1 MFFYEVKKIGDE
13 MKESISKILLTS
25 GYSIFI
31 ITFFIFIINFGMIIK
46 SNSYDYF
53 GYVVRELDTPFLGIL
68 IMLLFFAVSN
78 LIKIK
83 RFSKVV

>member
-1 MFFYEVKKIGDE
+1 

-25 GYSIFI
+25 GYGIFL

-46 SNSYDYF
+46 SNSYDY
-53 GYVVRELDTPFLGIL
+53 GYFVRELDTLFVGFV
-68 IMLLFFAVSN
+68 IMLLFYAFSN

-83 RFSKVV
+83 RYRL

>member
-53 GYVVRELDTPFLGIL
+53 RYVVRELDTPFLGIL
-68 IMLLFFAVSN
+68 IMLLFFAFSN

-83 RFSKVV
+83 RYRL

>member
-53 GYVVRELDTPFLGIL
+53 SYVVRELDTPFLGIL
-68 IMLLFFAVSN
+68 IMLLFFAFSN

-83 RFSKVV
+83 RYRL

>member
-1 MFFYEVKKIGDE
+1 

-25 GYSIFI
+25 GYSIFL
-31 ITFFIFIINFGMIIK
+31 ITLFIFIINFGMIIK
-46 SNSYDYF
+46 SNSYDSF
-53 GYVVRELDTPFLGIL
+53 RYVVRELDTPFLGLL
-68 IMLLFFAVSN
+68 IMLLCFVFSN

>member
-1 MFFYEVKKIGDE
+1 

-46 SNSYDYF
+46 SNSYDSF
-53 GYVVRELDTPFLGIL
+53 RYVVRELDTPFLGFL
-68 IMLLFFAVSN
+68 IMLLFFAFSN
-78 LIKIK
+78 LTMLKK
-83 RFSKVV
+83 RHLQK